1 MQILTL
7 LKVAFPT
14 MYKDFQG
21 SYDDV
26 VTVWNEA
33 LSEYPLELVKLA
45 ANHIITTSKF
55 EPKIADVVE
64 RINMI
69 TKKPELTEIEAWGC
83 IKCALTNSL
92 YHAQEEWEALPP
104 TVRSS
109 VTPSLL
115 KDWAMLEMDEVDTVV
130 QSNFMRSYKAK
141 VKAKSEMAGLPQKY
155 IDQALMLAEK
165 FSMN

>member
-1 MQILTL
+1 
-7 LKVAFPT
+7 
-14 MYKDFQG
+14 MYKDFTG

-45 ANHIITTSKF
+45 VNHIITTSKF

-64 RINMI
+64 RINKI
-69 TKKPELTEIEAWGC
+69 TKKPELTEVEAWGY

-92 YHAQEEWEALPP
+92 YHAEEEWMALPP
-104 TVRSS
+104 TVKSA
-109 VTPSLL
+109 VTPALL
-115 KDWAMLEMDEVDTVV
+115 KDWAMLPFEEVDTVV

-141 VKAKSEMAGLPQKY
+141 VKVKSEMAGLPQKY
-155 IDQALMLAEK
+155 IDQTLMLAEK